1 MARCWQLVAALC
13 VMAAVSAS
21 ALSSEA
27 EMEDSDLAMEEIDL
41 TLPAFPPAPKRDRGL
56 LHEDQEDSDE
66 WQPESDRAFR
76 ASSYPRFRT
85 DRGYMTDYV
94 AEDAG
99 EATLEFGGDESQ
111 TVSVTPQ
118 EEDSDAGNDVA
129 DLPASPYFG
138 QPAYI
143 EQGARLRRARGG
155 SLTDPSML
163 PPVPQTLNPYDPE
176 PLPPPPAGMATAAAY
191 AAAAQNAR
199 QNSNRMSSSHPSPP
213 RRENTDRNRWNR
225 WAPTPPRTRTPTLG
239 SRTSRTPIP
248 CSRRPSHGPR
258 RCPLPARSE
267 RSCTT
272 PTATPWPVSASVRTC
287 SRANTKPIRR
297 TTGPERSNRRH
308 STTSRRTSSS
318 NCS

>member
-1 MARCWQLVAALC
+1 
-13 VMAAVSAS
+13 
-21 ALSSEA
+21 
-27 EMEDSDLAMEEIDL
+27 MEDSDLAMEEIDL

-199 QNSNRMSSSHPSPP
+199 QNSESD
-213 RRENTDRNRWNR
+213 E
-225 WAPTPPRTRTPTLG
+225 LF
-239 SRTSRTPIP
+239 TPIP
-248 CSRRPSHGPR
+248 TAPRKYGSQPVESLGANPAAYAYANARQPYQPYAYPVQSQAFARPA
-258 RCPLPARSE
+258 PLSAPGALGAVLHDPYSNSMAGVRIGQDLQQSEYQTYSQNNWPGAVEPPAQYYL
-267 RSCTT
+267 
-272 PTATPWPVSASVRTC
+272 PPDVVV
-287 SRANTKPIRR
+287 
-297 TTGPERSNRRH
+297 
-308 STTSRRTSSS
+308 
-318 NCS
+318 